1 MSRGAPAKIALRRGT
16 RFGVAAAV
24 LLVLGP
30 FINRNFGV
38 ADSLSS
44 MPLSAVWETAP
55 VAVLVTV
62 AYLVLLLTSV
72 LLCAVLVTVSLTAG
86 STSRRLGTH
95 HQAGA

>member
-1 MSRGAPAKIALRRGT
+1 
-16 RFGVAAAV
+16 
-24 LLVLGP
+24 
-30 FINRNFGV
+30 
-38 ADSLSS
+38 